1 MTTPKVNWSE
11 RDQKYWVYTDEE
23 PLWFESVLDAQAA
36 ARQIEIDNAVK
47 AERERIIALIEGR
60 LSTHNSFIEHCMDEG
75 VEPSI
80 SVLSAA
86 CELKAI
92 LREIDK

>member
-11 RDQKYWVYTDEE
+11 RDQKYWVVTDEE

-47 AERERIIALIEGR
+47 AEREAIVEWLRRSADPIIANWV
-60 LSTHNSFIEHCMDEG
+60 SAQ
-75 VEPSI
+75 VENK
-80 SVLSAA
+80 
-86 CELKAI
+86 EYRK
-92 LREIDK
+92 

>member
-1 MTTPKVNWSE
+1 MTYVPDESE
-11 RDQKYWVYTDEE
+11 RRV
-23 PLWFESVLDAQAA
+23 
-36 ARQIEIDNAVK
+36 
-47 AERERIIALIEGR
+47 IALIEGR

>member
-47 AERERIIALIEGR
+47 AEREAIVEWLRRSADPIIANWV
-60 LSTHNSFIEHCMDEG
+60 SAQ
-75 VEPSI
+75 VENK
-80 SVLSAA
+80 
-86 CELKAI
+86 EYRK
-92 LREIDK
+92 